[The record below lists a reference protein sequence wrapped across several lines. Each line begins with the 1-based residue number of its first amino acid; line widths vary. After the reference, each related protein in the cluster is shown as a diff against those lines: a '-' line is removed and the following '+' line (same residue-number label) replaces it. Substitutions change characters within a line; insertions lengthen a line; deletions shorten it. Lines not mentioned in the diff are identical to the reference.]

1 MAITRDN
8 VLYTAKLARLKI
20 DEKDIEKFTR
30 QIGDIIQYVEKLNEL
45 DLKGIEP
52 TAHILPVDNVVRED
66 TVTNGPPDE
75 IIFKNAPAQEDR
87 LFIVPQIIE

>member
-20 DEKDIEKFTR
+20 DEKDMAKFTR

-45 DLKGIEP
+45 DLQGIEP

-75 IIFKNAPAQEDR
+75 IIFKNAPVQEDR